1 MTQFNPLD
9 TITVDVP
16 LFIRLLEYAR
26 EDAKTDMDLHNVAE
40 NAITLSET
48 GKTLK
53 MTDYDAIIKDGGQE
67 GTINES
73 KTKMKQSINEI
84 KRMQQL
90 AGLISENYL
99 NEASGGVL
107 EAYVIH
113 VINGIL
119 FNTPKGA
126 QILGKIMDDYDK
138 EYGNTYMEL
147 SGEHLDWFNNHPLH
161 SKFIAESDKAE
172 KMLQKAVVDS
182 PLEALL
188 RPEYAENGYTEG
200 GPAIEWEGD
209 ENEDDYVPSEV
220 IAFLEAEG
228 LTINSSGAGTEIL
241 ASFVG
246 D

>member
-1 MTQFNPLD
+1 
-9 TITVDVP
+9 
-16 LFIRLLEYAR
+16 
-26 EDAKTDMDLHNVAE
+26 
-40 NAITLSET
+40 
-48 GKTLK
+48 
-53 MTDYDAIIKDGGQE
+53 
-67 GTINES
+67 
-73 KTKMKQSINEI
+73 MKQPINEI

-126 QILGKIMDDYDK
+126 QILGKIVNDFQK
-138 EYGNTYMEL
+138 EYNETHMFGR
-147 SGEHLDWFNNHPLH
+147 EHSDWFNNHPLH
-161 SKFIAESDKAE
+161 SSFMNESDKAY

-188 RPEYAENGYTEG
+188 RPEYAENGYAEG
-200 GPAIEWEGD
+200 GPAIEWEED
-209 ENEDDYVPSEV
+209 ENADDYTPED
-220 IAFLEAEG
+220 IIDFLRAEG

-241 ASFVG
+241 ANFVG